1 MYVFTSDRIKFSEPD
16 KDLLPSQS
24 PLALQLTVF
33 VVVQVKSTELL
44 TAIESDEDVNI
55 FITGLIVT
63 V

>member
-1 MYVFTSDRIKFSEPD
+1 VYVFTSDKTKFSEPD
-16 KDLLPSQS
+16 KDLLPFQS

-33 VVVQVKSTELL
+33 VVLQVKSTELL